1 MSDVLEIAETI
12 LHGFDRHYR
21 LFRDISA
28 GAKTRFENADW
39 SGGADAN
46 RGRIQMYDRRVK
58 ETVAGLI
65 ENFPHAE
72 TDESLWPEVKL
83 AYMGLLYEH
92 LRPELAETFFNSV
105 ACRVLHRWYYHNRY
119 IFWRPAMSTVLIE
132 GNEPTYRAYY
142 PTTKGLRRAWL
153 GCVTEFGLR
162 NKFTNLKHDIRCLE
176 SALKDLFPKGSEIR
190 PNFQI
195 QVLSSLFFRN
205 KAAYIVGR
213 ALNAA
218 ESYPFAI
225 PILQNSK
232 GELYL
237 DTIITEQSLLL
248 TLFSFNRAY
257 FMVDMDV
264 PSAYVTF
271 LTSILPG
278 KPEFEIYNMLGL
290 QKQGK
295 TMFYR
300 ELHHHLRYS
309 SDNFVVAPG
318 IRGMVMLVFT
328 LSSFPYVFKVIR
340 DHFEPPKEAN
350 RQEVKDKYLLV
361 KYHDR
366 VGRLADTL
374 EYSQVEFPLDR
385 ISDELLDELKAQAAS
400 NIEITDDELVVKHL
414 YIERRMV
421 PLNEYLNQVG
431 GEAKRIAINE
441 YGKAIR
447 ELAGAN
453 IFPGDMML
461 KNFGV
466 TRGRRVVFYDYDE
479 ICYMTDCNFRRIPPA
494 TSLDDEM
501 MAQPTFSV
509 GPNDVFPEQFSNF
522 FFSDDDSRRE
532 FYTNHQDLVKP
543 AFWRDTK
550 EKILAGHQDDIL
562 PYPAEQRFSV
572 VYPDSQ
578 ELLEQINTGS

>member
-72 TDESLWPEVKL
+72 TDESLWPEIKL

-328 LSSFPYVFKVIR
+328 LPSFPYVFKVIR

-578 ELLEQINTGS
+578 ELIEQINTGS

>member
-1 MSDVLEIAETI
+1 MSAVLEIAETI

-72 TDESLWPEVKL
+72 TDESLWPEIKL

-232 GELYL
+232 GGLYL

-309 SDNFVVAPG
+309 SDDFVVAPG

-328 LSSFPYVFKVIR
+328 LPSFPYVFKVIR

-572 VYPDSQ
+572 VYPDTQ
-578 ELLEQINTGS
+578 ELIEQINTGR

>member
-532 FYTNHQDLVKP
+532 FYTNHQDLVNP

>member
-1 MSDVLEIAETI
+1 MADVHEIAGAIVE
-12 LHGFDRHYR
+12 GFDRHYR
-21 LFRDISA
+21 LFREISSMA
-28 GAKTRFENADW
+28 RARFETADW
-39 SGGADAN
+39 QGGSDAN
-46 RGRIQMYDRRVK
+46 VERIQMYDLRVR
-58 ETVAGLI
+58 ETVGAI
-65 ENFPHAE
+65 IKQFPEAE
-72 TDESLWPEVKL
+72 TDERLWPDIKL
-83 AYMGLLYEH
+83 AYIGLLYEH

-105 ACRVLHRWYYHNRY
+105 ACRVLHRWYYHNTY
-119 IFWRPAMSTVLIE
+119 IFWRPATSTVLIE
-132 GNEPTYRAYY
+132 GDEPTYRCYY
-142 PTTKGLRRAWL
+142 PNEMGTRRALL
-153 GCVTEFGLR
+153 GCVTDFGLS
-162 NKFTNLKHDIRCLE
+162 NPFKNLKHDIRCLE
-176 SALKDLFPKGSEIR
+176 AALSDYFPRASEVR
-190 PNFQI
+190 PNYQI

-205 KAAYIVGR
+205 KAAYVVGR
-213 ALNAA
+213 ALNGGDVL
-218 ESYPFAI
+218 PFAV
-225 PILQNSK
+225 PVLQNSH

-237 DTIITEQSLLL
+237 DTIITDQNLLL

-264 PSAYVTF
+264 PSAYVSF
-271 LTSILPG
+271 LMTVLPG

-300 ELHHHLRYS
+300 EMHHHLRYS
-309 SDNFVVAPG
+309 SDNFVIAPG

-328 LSSFPYVFKVIR
+328 LPSFPYVFKVIR

-385 ISDELLDELKAQAAS
+385 ISKELLAELHHQAAS
-400 NIEITDDELVVKHL
+400 SIEITDDKLVVKHL

-421 PLNEYLNQVG
+421 PLNEYLNQVD
-431 GEAKRIAINE
+431 ESAKRNAINE

-479 ICYMTDCNFRRIPPA
+479 ICYMTDCNFRRIPPP
-494 TSLDDEM
+494 TSVEDEM
-501 MAQPTFSV
+501 MSQPTYSV

-522 FFSDDDSRRE
+522 FFSDDDSRKE
-532 FYTNHQDLVKP
+532 FYKHHEELVRP
-543 AFWRDTK
+543 AFWRDKK
-550 EKILAGHQDDIL
+550 ERILAGHQDDIL

-572 VYPDSQ
+572 LYPDPQSLISTS
-578 ELLEQINTGS
+578 EVA